1 MRMQRF
7 TPMLLAATLTVA
19 GAAAAAGYGLTAPK
33 QYDAT
38 AKLVVTPVPA
48 SDETFAGFDLLRD
61 ARTAAALVR
70 TPEVATAVRTQLGLD
85 RPASS
90 LLHDVRAHVEGE
102 SNVVDVTAEDTAAV
116 SAAQLANAFVDALIA
131 QRTATFQSELS
142 AALARAPSDALR
154 RLQGRPDP
162 TLHRAST
169 ALAPTSS
176 SSQNVAVL
184 VLIGAG
190 AGLAAAAVL
199 SLALLAFRRRGPRYD
214 PLMTSSRP
222 DPGVDAIVDR
232 VEQRLAALA
241 ARERDLQ
248 AKIDELRD
256 AAAGIA
262 ERERVLEERVAAV
275 TKRELALARSGIRQA
290 QAPTPRPEANGGFNL
305 SKLERLV
312 DARGGAHPERLE
324 EWQSYLFFLR
334 EHAGADGALP
344 HSFDGL
350 VEETFRPI
358 LA

>member
-1 MRMQRF
+1 MRTQRF

-33 QYDAT
+33 RYDAT
-38 AKLVVTPVPA
+38 AKLVVTPVSAADP
-48 SDETFAGFDLLRD
+48 TFAGFDLVRD
-61 ARTAAALVR
+61 PGTAAALVR

-85 RPASS
+85 RSASS
-90 LLHDVRAHVEGE
+90 LLHDVDTRVEGE

-176 SSQNVAVL
+176 SSTNVAVL
-184 VLIGAG
+184 ALVGAG

-214 PLMTSSRP
+214 LLMTSSRP
-222 DPGVDAIVDR
+222 DRGVDAIVDR

-248 AKIDELRD
+248 AKIDELRE
-256 AAAGIA
+256 AAAA
-262 ERERVLEERVAAV
+262 LDERERVLAERVAAV
-275 TKRELALARSGIRQA
+275 TKRELALARSGRQA
-290 QAPTPRPEANGGFNL
+290 AEPVPANGGFNL
-305 SKLERLV
+305 ATLERLV
-312 DARGGAHPERLE
+312 VERGRAHPEQRE
-324 EWQSYLFFLR
+324 EWESYLFFLR
-334 EHAGADGALP
+334 DFAEPDGALP
-344 HSFDGL
+344 HTFDGL

-358 LA
+358 LS

>member
-1 MRMQRF
+1 MRTQRF
-7 TPMLLAATLTVA
+7 TPMLLADTLTVA
-19 GAAAAAGYGLTAPK
+19 GAAAAAGYGLTAPMR
-33 QYDAT
+33 YEAT
-38 AKLVVTPVPA
+38 AKLLVTPV
-48 SDETFAGFDLLRD
+48 SDPTFAGFDLVRD
-61 ARTAAALVR
+61 ADTAAALVR
-70 TPEVATAVRTQLGLD
+70 TPEVATAVRTQLRID
-85 RPASS
+85 RSASS
-90 LLHDVRAHVEGE
+90 LLHDVQTHVEGE

-142 AALARAPSDALR
+142 ATLARTPSDALR

-176 SSQNVAVL
+176 SSTNVAVL
-184 VLIGAG
+184 ALVGAG

-248 AKIDELRD
+248 QKIDELRD
-256 AAAGIA
+256 AATAMA
-262 ERERVLEERVAAV
+262 ERERVLAERVAAV
-275 TKRELALARSGIRQA
+275 TKRELALAHAAGRQA
-290 QAPTPRPEANGGFNL
+290 TEPVPANGGFNL
-305 SKLERLV
+305 ATLERLV
-312 DARGGAHPERLE
+312 DERGAAHPEQRE
-324 EWQSYLFFLR
+324 EWVSYLYFLR
-334 EHAGADGALP
+334 EHAEPDGALP
-344 HSFDGL
+344 HTFDGL

-358 LA
+358 LS